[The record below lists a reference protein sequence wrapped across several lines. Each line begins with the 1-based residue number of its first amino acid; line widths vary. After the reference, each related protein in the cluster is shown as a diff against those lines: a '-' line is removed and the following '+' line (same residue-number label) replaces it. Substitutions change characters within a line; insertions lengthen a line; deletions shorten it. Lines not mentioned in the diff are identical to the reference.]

1 MSKRNIILIVV
12 LMSLASLGLMGFQ
25 FYWVKNAIRINR
37 ERFDQNVHQALTG
50 TIEQLEKGENSDAFF
65 SFLIQD
71 SSIQKS
77 LFEKIDPLELQIRS
91 RPIQG
96 RRPSMIDTLFQE
108 PEPQVSQTFKRILES
123 RGVDHKV
130 LEDLETFFTYMTPEI
145 ASELFT
151 ADEMQVLLQEKERQF
166 DYLNRVE
173 NSTKKKS
180 LTRSMPSL
188 RDVMPEMNLNPDAL
202 EKIAKTNMKIEFFNK
217 MWDEMAAG
225 QQAILDRLDTAQVR
239 KLLKGYLLEQNISE
253 NFELGLLKE
262 DGLIMPIGNVK
273 EQFTLVQKGIQ
284 AKLFPNDILGK
295 NNYLYVYFP
304 EKNTHVIREV
314 WLPISSSLLFI
325 AVIISCFIYAI
336 KVIIRQKALSD
347 TKNDFI
353 NNMTHEFKT
362 PLATVSLAVEALQD
376 PELSSQ
382 DKFRARYLGII
393 KDENKRLVSQVENVL
408 QAAALDKKDFNLKI
422 ELLNLAEILEN
433 TVDHFGLQVEKKG
446 GQITFINSLEAPM
459 IEGDLFHLSHI
470 FNNMLDNA
478 NKYSPENPFITIEA
492 KDDVDQVF
500 ITIKDEGIGMN
511 KDAQRKIFDKF
522 YRVPTGNVHDVKG
535 FGLGLSYVKA
545 MLEAHKGGIQVSS
558 ELGKGSSFTI
568 NLPKKQ

>member
-1 MSKRNIILIVV
+1 
-12 LMSLASLGLMGFQ
+12 MGFQ
-25 FYWVKNAIRINR
+25 FYWVKNAIRINS
-37 ERFDQNVHQALTG
+37 ERFDQNVLQALNG
-50 TIEQLEKGENSDAFF
+50 TIEQLEKGENSDMIY
-65 SFLIQD
+65 SFIFQD
-71 SSIQKS
+71 SSVQKS
-77 LFEKIDPLELQIRS
+77 LFEKIDPLEIQYRS
-91 RPIQG
+91 RPNA
-96 RRPSMIDTLFQE
+96 RNRPSLVDTFFQE
-108 PEPQVSQTFKRILES
+108 SAPKVSPTFKRILES
-123 RGVDHKV
+123 RGMDSKV
-130 LEDLETFFTYMTPEI
+130 LDDLETFFTYLTPEV

-151 ADEMQVLLQEKERQF
+151 PDEMQVLLSEKERQY

-173 NSTKKKS
+173 NSTKQ
-180 LTRSMPSL
+180 RRPSVSQQNFQYGFL
-188 RDVMPEMNLNPDAL
+188 EMNLTPDAI
-202 EKIAKTNMKIEFFNK
+202 EKIAKANRKIEFFNK

-239 KLLKGYLLEQNISE
+239 KLLKGYLLEQNILE
-253 NFELGLLKE
+253 DFELGLMKD

-295 NNYLYVYFP
+295 NNYLYLYFP
-304 EKNTHVIREV
+304 EKSNHVIREV
-314 WLPISSSLLFI
+314 WLPISSSIVFI
-325 AVIISCFIYAI
+325 LVIILCFVYAI

-408 QAAALDKKDFNLKI
+408 QAAALDKKDFQLKI
-422 ELLNLAEILEN
+422 EELNLAEILET
-433 TVDHFGLQVEKKG
+433 TVDHFDLQVEKKG
-446 GQITFINSLEAPM
+446 GHITFINELNQPI
-459 IEGDLFHLSHI
+459 IEGDLFHITHI
-470 FNNMLDNA
+470 FNNLLDNA
-478 NKYSPENPFITIEA
+478 NKYSPDIPTIIIKA
-492 KDDVDQVF
+492 KDDTNQVYIS
-500 ITIKDEGIGMN
+500 ITDEGIGMN

-535 FGLGLSYVKA
+535 FGLGLSYVKT
-545 MLEAHKGGIQVSS
+545 MLEAHKGVIQVSS

>member
-1 MSKRNIILIVV
+1 MSKSNIILIVV
-12 LMSLASLGLMGFQ
+12 LMSLASFGLMGFQ

-91 RPIQG
+91 RPMQG
-96 RRPSMIDTLFQE
+96 RRPSMVDTFFQE
-108 PEPQVSQTFKRILES
+108 PAPQISQTFKRILES
-123 RGVDHKV
+123 RGLDRKV
-130 LEDLETFFTYMTPEI
+130 LDDLETFFTYLTPEI

-151 ADEMQVLLQEKERQF
+151 ADEMQVLLDEKERQLA
-166 DYLNRVE
+166 YLNRVE
-173 NSTKKKS
+173 NSNTKNTNRA
-180 LTRSMPSL
+180 LPTL
-188 RDVMPEMNLNPDAL
+188 RDIMPEMNLNPDAV

-304 EKNTHVIREV
+304 EKSTHVIREV

-382 DKFRARYLGII
+382 DKFRSRYLGII

-470 FNNMLDNA
+470 FNNLLDNA

-492 KDDVDQVF
+492 KDDADQVF

-535 FGLGLSYVKA
+535 FGLGLSYVKT

>member
-1 MSKRNIILIVV
+1 MSKSNIILIVV
-12 LMSLASLGLMGFQ
+12 LMSLASFGLMGFQ

-37 ERFDQNVHQALTG
+37 ERFDQNVHLALTG
-50 TIEQLEKGENSDAFF
+50 TIEQLEKGENSDAFY

-71 SSIQKS
+71 STIQKS
-77 LFEKIDPLELQIRS
+77 LFERIDPLQIQYRS
-91 RPIQG
+91 RPNPAN
-96 RRPSMIDTLFQE
+96 RPSLVDTFFQE
-108 PEPQVSQTFKRILES
+108 SAPKVSPTFKRILES
-123 RGVDHKV
+123 RGVDSNV
-130 LEDLETFFTYMTPEI
+130 LEDLETFFTNMTPEV
-145 ASELFT
+145 ASKLFT
-151 ADEMQVLLQEKERQF
+151 PDELEVLLKEKERRF
-166 DYLNRVE
+166 EYLNRVE
-173 NSTKKKS
+173 NSTKKRNSAASMQS
-180 LTRSMPSL
+180 LQYGL
-188 RDVMPEMNLNPDAL
+188 PEMNLTPDAL
-202 EKIAKTNMKIEFFNK
+202 EKIAKANRKIEFFNK

-225 QQAILDRLDTAQVR
+225 QQAILDRLDTARVR
-239 KLLKGYLLEQNISE
+239 QLLRGYLLEQNISE
-253 NFELGLLKE
+253 DFELGLLKE
-262 DGLIMPIGNVK
+262 DGKIMPIGNVK

-304 EKNTHVIREV
+304 EKSTHVIREV

-382 DKFRARYLGII
+382 DKFRSRYLGII

-422 ELLNLAEILEN
+422 ELLNLAEVLEN

-478 NKYSPENPFITIEA
+478 NKYSPENPFIIIEA
-492 KDDVDQVF
+492 KDDADQVYV
-500 ITIKDEGIGMN
+500 TIKDEGIGMN

>member
-1 MSKRNIILIVV
+1 MSKSNIILIVV
-12 LMSLASLGLMGFQ
+12 LMSLASFGLMAFQ
-25 FYWVKNAIRINR
+25 FYWVTNAIRINR
-37 ERFDQNVHQALTG
+37 ERFDQNVHQALTS
-50 TIEQLEKGENSDAFF
+50 TIEQLEKGENSDVFY

-71 SSIQKS
+71 STIQKS
-77 LFEKIDPLELQIRS
+77 LFERIEPLEIQYRS
-91 RPIQG
+91 RPSTSS
-96 RRPSMIDTLFQE
+96 RPSLVDTFFQE
-108 PEPQVSQTFKRILES
+108 PAPKVSPTFKRILEN
-123 RGVDHKV
+123 RGVDSKV
-130 LEDLETFFTYMTPEI
+130 LDDLETFFTYMTAEV

-151 ADEMQVLLQEKERQF
+151 PDELEVLLQEKERRYE
-166 DYLNRVE
+166 YLSRVE
-173 NSTKKKS
+173 SSAKHRQST
-180 LTRSMPSL
+180 TPGPSL
-188 RDVMPEMNLNPDAL
+188 QYEVPEINLTPDAI
-202 EKIAKTNMKIEFFNK
+202 EKIAKANRKIEFFNR

-225 QQAILDRLDTAQVR
+225 QQAILDRMDTAQVR
-239 KLLKGYLLEQNISE
+239 RLLKGYLLEQNISE
-253 NFELGLLKE
+253 DFELGLLKD

-295 NNYLYVYFP
+295 NNYLYLYFP
-304 EKNTHVIREV
+304 EKNNHVIREV
-314 WLPISSSLLFI
+314 WLPITSSVLFI
-325 AVIISCFIYAI
+325 IVIISCFIYAI

-382 DKFRARYLGII
+382 DKFRSRYLGII

-408 QAAALDKKDFNLKI
+408 QAAALDKKDFKLKI
-422 ELLNLAEILEN
+422 ELLNLTEILEN

-446 GQITFINSLEAPM
+446 GQITFVNELSAPT
-459 IEGDLFHLSHI
+459 IEGDLFHLTHI
-470 FNNMLDNA
+470 FNNLLDNA
-478 NKYSPENPFITIEA
+478 NKYSPENPFITIKA
-492 KDDVDQVF
+492 WDDNNEVF
-500 ITIKDEGIGMN
+500 ITITDEGIGMN

-535 FGLGLSYVKA
+535 FGLGLSYVKT

>member
-1 MSKRNIILIVV
+1 MSKSNIILIVV
-12 LMSLASLGLMGFQ
+12 LMSLASFGLMGFQ

-37 ERFDQNVHQALTG
+37 ERFDQNVHEALTF
-50 TIEQLEKGENSDAFF
+50 TIEQVEKGENSDLFY
-65 SFLIQD
+65 STLIQD
-71 SSIQKS
+71 SAIQKS
-77 LFEKIDPLELQIRS
+77 LFEKIDPLEFQIRP
-91 RPIQG
+91 R
-96 RRPSMIDTLFQE
+96 RVTNARPSLVDTFFQE
-108 PEPQVSQTFKRILES
+108 PAPQVSPTFRRILES
-123 RGVDHKV
+123 RGVDSKV
-130 LEDLETFFTYMTPEI
+130 LEDLETFFTYMTPEV

-151 ADEMQVLLQEKERQF
+151 PDEMEVLLEEKVRQLQ
-166 DYLNRVE
+166 YLSRVE
-173 NSTKKKS
+173 NSTKPQRP
-180 LTRSMPSL
+180 TIAQPSL
-188 RDVMPEMNLNPDAL
+188 QYGLPEMNLTPDAL
-202 EKIAKTNMKIEFFNK
+202 EKIAKANMKIDFFNK
-217 MWDEMAAG
+217 LWDETAAG

-239 KLLKGYLLEQNISE
+239 TLLKRYLIEQNILE
-253 NFELGLLKE
+253 DFELGLLKD

-273 EQFTLVQKGIQ
+273 EQFTLVQQGIQ

-295 NNYLYVYFP
+295 SNYLYVYFP
-304 EKNTHVIREV
+304 EKNSHVIREV

-325 AVIISCFIYAI
+325 FVIIFCFVYAI

-382 DKFRARYLGII
+382 DKFRSRYLGII

-422 ELLNLAEILEN
+422 ELINLTEILES
-433 TVDHFGLQVEKKG
+433 TVDHFSLQVEKNG
-446 GQITFINSLEAPM
+446 GQITFNNSMTSPI
-459 IEGDLFHLSHI
+459 IEGDLFHISHI
-470 FNNMLDNA
+470 LNNLLDNA
-478 NKYSPENPFITIEA
+478 NKYSPENPFIIIEA
-492 KDDVDQVF
+492 RDDADQVY

-535 FGLGLSYVKA
+535 FGLGLSYVKT